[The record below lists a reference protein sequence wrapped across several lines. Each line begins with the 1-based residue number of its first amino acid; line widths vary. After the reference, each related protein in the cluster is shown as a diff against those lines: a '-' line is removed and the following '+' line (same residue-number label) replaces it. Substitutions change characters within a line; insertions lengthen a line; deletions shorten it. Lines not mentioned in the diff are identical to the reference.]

1 MALLD
6 LDISIGFLSISRKQK
21 QGLIGGLCSLLKM
34 AWSAQLI
41 GSNEILSE
49 ASVSPA
55 DGVIGNNTADAF
67 FDFIVG

>member
-21 QGLIGGLCSLLKM
+21 QSLIGRLWSLLKM

-49 ASVSPA
+49 ASVAPA

-67 FDFIVG
+67 FDFIFG